1 MVRLNEPKDISA
13 LSKDFVNFLKQ
24 TPNNELPLRL
34 VLYSHFSDTS
44 FPQLVIII
52 CKGGENKAS
61 TILDNTARLLSTTP
75 YCTCLE
81 QLPGH
86 AELHGPLPI
95 YLPKYCLSTSP
106 PYSCLNHQTPTN
118 NLCFLYRTFQQN
130 FQSFYHRS
138 GFRVSDYLPES
149 NSTRQLIEACP
160 GVTVRVPDF
169 SY

>member
-1 MVRLNEPKDISA
+1 MQLFINLSPHPHTQSTPQKEPLLPRPQPTAQREPLLPRPTTPVKTVINEPKDISA

-81 QLPGH
+81 
-86 AELHGPLPI
+86 
-95 YLPKYCLSTSP
+95 
-106 PYSCLNHQTPTN
+106 
-118 NLCFLYRTFQQN
+118 
-130 FQSFYHRS
+130 
-138 GFRVSDYLPES
+138 
-149 NSTRQLIEACP
+149 
-160 GVTVRVPDF
+160 
-169 SY
+169 